1 MTSRDVPGTNK
12 EEIQRGIE
20 DYGEDSDY
28 VGVKVRGEFPRA
40 GSQQLISGEVV
51 ANVRKRDVGDQ
62 SRAYK
67 ILSVDVARFGDDQTV
82 IGLRQGLKLTV
93 LEKLRGLDTTQ
104 VGIIHLRRLVF
115 STTLS
120 SCRPAADHTF
130 QQFRISGSTSNF
142 AA

>member
-12 EEIQRGIE
+12 EEIQRWIE

-28 VGVKVRGEFPRA
+28 VRVNVRGEFPRA
-40 GSQQLISGEVV
+40 GSQQFISGEVV

-82 IGLRQGLKLTV
+82 IGLRQG
-93 LEKLRGLDTTQ
+93 
-104 VGIIHLRRLVF
+104 
-115 STTLS
+115 
-120 SCRPAADHTF
+120 
-130 QQFRISGSTSNF
+130 
-142 AA
+142 